1 MLFSSLTFLLYFLP
15 GVVIL
20 HRLLPGG
27 WQNLFLLVASLVFYA
42 WGEAKYLPLIAAL
55 LLLNWALGLW
65 LGLGRGRRLAMGLG
79 IALNIGVLG
88 FYKYAGFFCRTVGLA
103 RLAPQT
109 TLPLGISFFTFQT
122 LAYLIDVYRKEIA
135 PEKNPVDFSAFIL
148 LFPQLIA
155 GPIIRYSDL
164 KNELHSRRRPAAPAL
179 ERGMALFIG
188 GLSLKVL
195 LANPLGEL
203 WAAFGGGQGEGVC
216 SLLALAGYGL
226 QIYYD
231 FFGYSL
237 MAMGVGAMLGFTIPR
252 NFNHPYAAASI
263 TDFWRRWHITLS
275 GWFRDYVYIPLGG
288 SRRGRARTALNLL
301 IVWALTGLW
310 HGASWNFVAWGCYYF
325 LLLTVEKF
333 CLGGFLKKHRA
344 LSHVYA
350 LGAVFLGWAL
360 FAQED
365 LSRLPGFLAGLFRFS
380 GEGAALF
387 WLRQYGAV
395 LLAACLGLVPRLTVW
410 GGEFFARR
418 PGLRTAAMLLLLALC
433 LAALM
438 NSSYNPFLY
447 FRF

>member
-275 GWFRDYVYIPLGG
+275 GWFRDYVYIPLG
-288 SRRGRARTALNLL
+288 A
-301 IVWALTGLW
+301 
-310 HGASWNFVAWGCYYF
+310 HGAEPADRVGADGAVARGQLEF
-325 LLLTVEKF
+325 RGLGLLLFLAADGGKILPGRLSEKAPGAF
-333 CLGGFLKKHRA
+333 PRLRPGGGFPGLGPFRPGGFIPPA
-344 LSHVYA
+344 GLSG
-350 LGAVFLGWAL
+350 GAVPL
-360 FAQED
+360 FG
-365 LSRLPGFLAGLFRFS
+365 RGG
-380 GEGAALF
+380 
-387 WLRQYGAV
+387 GAV
-395 LLAACLGLVPRLTVW
+395 LAAAIRRGAAGGLPGAGSPADGLGRGVLRPAARAADGGDAAAVGAVPGRAD
-410 GGEFFARR
+410 EF
-418 PGLRTAAMLLLLALC
+418 LL
-433 LAALM
+433 
-438 NSSYNPFLY
+438 
-447 FRF
+447 